1 MLSEAGARSPQP
13 GSLRVATGVAA
24 DELGRIYVADFEN
37 HRIQVFTAGGKL
49 LALFGAQGSGP
60 GEFERP
66 TDLDIGPD
74 GRIYV
79 VDFGNDRIQLF
90 APLAGGDP

>member
-1 MLSEAGARSPQP
+1 
-13 GSLRVATGVAA
+13 VAIGLAVDA
-24 DELGRIYVADFEN
+24 LGRVYVADFKN
-37 HRIQVFTAGGKL
+37 HRIQVFTGQGTL

-74 GRIYV
+74 GRIYL
-79 VDFGNDRIQLF
+79 VDFGNDRIQVF
-90 APLAGGDP
+90 APLAGGAQ